1 MKLLPANRHNLISF
15 QRKAVYR
22 HCTQSTIKRV
32 KITQYYCSYKIMT
45 IIFEA
50 ELAKKHITP
59 VDSIK

>member
-32 KITQYYCSYKIMT
+32 KITQYYCSYKIMA

-50 ELAKKHITP
+50 ELAK
-59 VDSIK
+59 SI